1 VDLRCEAK
9 KHGVIVREG
18 VVEIKCDSRFCG
30 AAQGVTILHRFDV
43 VTGELVETV
52 KFKDPVRKERAHAA
66 HHNPAAVRS
75 A

>member
-1 VDLRCEAK
+1 MDLRCPAK
-9 KHGVIVREG
+9 KHGVLVRDG

-30 AAQGVTILHRFDV
+30 AEQGVTILHRFDA

-52 KFKDPVRKERAHAA
+52 KFKDPAKRGAAHAA
-66 HHNPAAVRS
+66 RNRAAVWS